1 MKKILIPLIAA
12 ITVMSCG
19 KNPEATSNQQSA
31 PITMNL
37 YYTGEDG
44 NARKFVEEME
54 NSGTAAAI
62 RAEEG
67 NLRYEY
73 FISQD
78 DPETVLLIDSWTDQK
93 ALDAHHQTP
102 MMDSIA
108 ALREKYDLTMKAE
121 RYYRA
126 SEDLTENDA
135 LFIRQK

>member
-1 MKKILIPLIAA
+1 MKKILIPLVAL
-12 ITVMSCG
+12 TVMSCG
-19 KNPEATSNQQSA
+19 KNPKTPSNQQTS

-37 YYTGEDG
+37 YYTGENG

-54 NSGTAAAI
+54 SSGTAAAI

-73 FISQD
+73 FVSQD

-135 LFIRQK
+135 SFIRQK

>member
-1 MKKILIPLIAA
+1 MKNLIILAVLMVI
-12 ITVMSCG
+12 MSCG

-67 NLRYEY
+67 NLRYDY
-73 FISQD
+73 FYSAS
-78 DPETVLLIDSWTDQK
+78 DPETVLLIDSWVSQE
-93 ALDAHHQTP
+93 AIDAHHATP
-102 MMDSIA
+102 MMETIS
-108 ALREKYDLTMKAE
+108 ALREKYDLHMSAE
-121 RYYRA
+121 RYHRA
-126 SEDLTENDA
+126 EQDMPATDES
-135 LFIRQK
+135 FIRK

>member
-1 MKKILIPLIAA
+1 MKKILIPLVAL
-12 ITVMSCG
+12 TVMSCR
-19 KNPEATSNQQSA
+19 KNPETPSNQQTS

-37 YYTGEDG
+37 YYTGENG

-54 NSGTAAAI
+54 SSGTAAAI

-73 FISQD
+73 FVSQD

-135 LFIRQK
+135 SFIRQK